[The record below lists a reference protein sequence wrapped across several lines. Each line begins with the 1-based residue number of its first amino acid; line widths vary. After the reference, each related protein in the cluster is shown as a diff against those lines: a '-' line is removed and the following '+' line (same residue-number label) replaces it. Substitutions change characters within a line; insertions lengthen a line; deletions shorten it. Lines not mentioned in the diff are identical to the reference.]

1 LFSGRKRAFEQMG
14 DAYYF
19 SVHSIRKKKA
29 LNEVSV
35 SFEVFIGL
43 NLRAFIMLF
52 IIITSMLV
60 VSFSF

>member
-29 LNEVSV
+29 LNEVSNIKEPTIRIIRGIMFISP
-35 SFEVFIGL
+35 SFTRMVQ
-43 NLRAFIMLF
+43 A
-52 IIITSMLV
+52 V
-60 VSFSF
+60 